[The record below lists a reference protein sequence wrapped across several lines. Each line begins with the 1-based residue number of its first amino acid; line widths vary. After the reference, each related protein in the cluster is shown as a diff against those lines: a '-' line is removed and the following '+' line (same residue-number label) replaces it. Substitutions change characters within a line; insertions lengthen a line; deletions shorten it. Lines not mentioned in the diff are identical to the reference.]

1 MERARNTDN
10 RKGEG
15 IKPIRLLVFPLDMD
29 KAKEAIAF
37 ARTLALEVVGASSVM
52 SEVEAAP
59 YAVDSFCQ
67 LPFVTD
73 PTFET
78 ALLALVESQ
87 SITHVYT
94 PHGVIWTHLIQKQG
108 AEPERFCFH
117 LCQPSPYEEEWLR
130 LQPSHIWAEQ
140 LQADRFVESLGLPG
154 NGPLRSALRRGKM
167 VSLHRQFVNIPG
179 QCDDLKLMALAHI
192 FRVVPSGDLV
202 EIGSFQGRSAF
213 AIGWLARHYSIGNLI
228 CVDPWDNSKVE
239 DQGNQARLVN
249 SELQRG
255 RELVD
260 FEKIFQSFIGAIS
273 LLDNA
278 SYIRETSEEA
288 VKIYQ
293 KAVAAGYLPEN
304 ELDALPVTGQ
314 LALLHIDGNHRYD
327 HVRRDIDLWLPWVKP
342 GGWVLLD
349 DYVWA
354 FGDGPKR
361 AGDEL
366 LQTDLFDVAFTATDT
381 LFLRRKQQ

>member
-1 MERARNTDN
+1 
-10 RKGEG
+10 
-15 IKPIRLLVFPLDMD
+15 
-29 KAKEAIAF
+29 
-37 ARTLALEVVGASSVM
+37 
-52 SEVEAAP
+52 
-59 YAVDSFCQ
+59 
-67 LPFVTD
+67 
-73 PTFET
+73 
-78 ALLALVESQ
+78 
-87 SITHVYT
+87 
-94 PHGVIWTHLIQKQG
+94 
-108 AEPERFCFH
+108 
-117 LCQPSPYEEEWLR
+117 
-130 LQPSHIWAEQ
+130 
-140 LQADRFVESLGLPG
+140 
-154 NGPLRSALRRGKM
+154 M